1 MAFVRWRGNCA
12 ELLATVYD
20 QGRSRRL
27 RLAHLVEMRVTPE
40 LRAEVAARFPGV
52 RVDWDAVDVALA
64 RGSPAEQAE
73 RAAHDWPEDRLEWCH
88 LQRRLQYWAALSE
101 ARQPQDARA
110 LRAAAAALGNW
121 RCAPPVFLQAEPDP
135 GWDSEPDSPDP
146 GPFSGPPDPRWTPQ
160 PAPNSGPR

>member
-27 RLAHLVEMRVTPE
+27 RLVHLVEMRVTPE

-64 RGSPAEQAE
+64 RGSPA
-73 RAAHDWPEDRLEWCH
+73 DRLEWCH
-88 LQRRLQYWAALSE
+88 LQRRLHYWAALGE
-101 ARQPQDARA
+101 ARQPQEARA

-135 GWDSEPDSPDP
+135 GWDPEPESPDP